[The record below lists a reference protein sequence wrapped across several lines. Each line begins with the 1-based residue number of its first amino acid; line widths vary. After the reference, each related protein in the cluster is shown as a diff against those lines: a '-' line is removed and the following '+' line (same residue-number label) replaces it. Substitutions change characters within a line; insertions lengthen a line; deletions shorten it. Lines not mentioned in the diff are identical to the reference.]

1 MTRITE
7 IKAQI
12 EAGGEGC
19 VPYGSLSEL
28 LGLVEVMAVLFQDIF
43 DPIPCDCYGECVG
56 ECRTKEKLE
65 LIIEEKRDV
74 ANSALEAFD
83 EWNEVV

>member
-1 MTRITE
+1 MTRTDK

-28 LGLVEVMAVLFQDIF
+28 LGLVIAQNE
-43 DPIPCDCYGECVG
+43 
-56 ECRTKEKLE
+56 
-65 LIIEEKRDV
+65 
-74 ANSALEAFD
+74 ALKKSYDDLRMHDMPSMQTVNAALAQFKA
-83 EWNEVV
+83 WNEVV

>member
-28 LGLVEVMAVLFQDIF
+28 LGLVEVMS
-43 DPIPCDCYGECVG
+43 E
-56 ECRTKEKLE
+56 
-65 LIIEEKRDV
+65 
-74 ANSALEAFD
+74 ALERISKRPDLPNPDRDADWKNCMKWSSHEANEALAQFKA
-83 EWNEVV
+83 WNEVV